1 MGRLGLDLH
10 FRELNG
16 LAHYP
21 VDGNQLAQGQVVIR
35 NYQPVEHFVWRL
47 IIPQIKLSDWEPQ

>member
-1 MGRLGLDLH
+1 M
-10 FRELNG
+10 
-16 LAHYP
+16 AHYP